1 MSQANSTDKTH
12 NYLQS
17 LTKDELINLIL
28 KFAPQ
33 SFIDNINRQ
42 FASKKEALTIFDKTS
57 KIIDSIFSDEDLLY
71 NPSGFER
78 ELLKQLEKLRGLW
91 DKLPSQIGDLI
102 IKIIEDVEQTFEEG
116 YLYIENYGEGDDYF
130 ESEEVNDYV
139 FHFVNSLPKEIKF
152 DYVEKL
158 KGVLNNSGYSTFM
171 SVERKLSKPTNPLQ
185 PGHTRRSQAERA
197 YQYPP

>member
-17 LTKDELINLIL
+17 LTKDELINLNL

-42 FASKKEALTIFDKTS
+42 FVSKKEALTIFDKTS

-130 ESEEVNDYV
+130 ESEDVN
-139 FHFVNSLPKEIKF
+139 
-152 DYVEKL
+152 
-158 KGVLNNSGYSTFM
+158 
-171 SVERKLSKPTNPLQ
+171 
-185 PGHTRRSQAERA
+185 
-197 YQYPP
+197 